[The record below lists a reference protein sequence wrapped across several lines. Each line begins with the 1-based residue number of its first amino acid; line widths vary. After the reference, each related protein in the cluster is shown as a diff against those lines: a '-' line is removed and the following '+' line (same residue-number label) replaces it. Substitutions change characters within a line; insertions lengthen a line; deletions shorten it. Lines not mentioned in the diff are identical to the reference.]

1 MANATITSLTAETS
15 VASTDVIPFVDLSVA
30 ATRKATVADILAGGG
45 ALTASS
51 ISTITGAK
59 SFADTKLIM
68 NGATSGTTTLKATA
82 VAGTTTATFPATTG
96 TVALQ
101 QNTFDHNNT
110 DIQNI
115 RLAEFYDIY
124 DNGNSGTTDTIDWG
138 QGNFQKST
146 LTGNVT
152 YTFTAPSGPSR
163 LTLLIYTGAGSFSVT
178 WPGTVKWPSS
188 TAPTIT
194 TTAAKTDIVTFIYNG
209 TSYYGT
215 YSQNF

>member
-30 ATRKATVADILAGGG
+30 ATRKATVENIVLGGG
-45 ALTASS
+45 GITASS
-51 ISTITGAK
+51 TSTLTNK
-59 SFADTKLIM
+59 
-68 NGATSGTTTLKATA
+68 TLTN
-82 VAGTTTATFPATTG
+82 PD
-96 TVALQ
+96 L
-101 QNTFDHNNT
+101 NNSNLT
-110 DIQNI
+110 NI
-115 RLAEFYDIY
+115 KLAEFYDIY